1 MRKSKNLKDKIN
13 VEISNSHRLFIGS
26 LLILLSIALF
36 LSIISY
42 FFTGENDQSALVD
55 FFERS
60 TKTENWLSKVGAWVS
75 HFIVFKGFGVNSI
88 IFSVLLF
95 KSGISVC

>member
-1 MRKSKNLKDKIN
+1 MLKSKKLGENINLK
-13 VEISNSHRLFIGS
+13 ISSSQRLFLGS
-26 LLILLSIALF
+26 LLILLSITFL

-60 TKTENWLSKVGAWVS
+60 TKAENWLSKVGAWIS
-75 HFIVFKGFGVNSI
+75 HLLVYKGFGVSSI
-88 IFSVLLF
+88 IFSLLL
-95 KSGISVC
+95 